1 MLEKL
6 TIIELETYLRLC
18 ERMMDFL
25 GMKRKL
31 LRADAQIINQD
42 YDYMLS
48 LRTKLYNE
56 ISKRLKNLTLTN
68 NAETN
73 KETV

>member
-31 LRADAQIINQD
+31 IRADAQINQD

-73 KETV
+73 KETI